1 MKLKTWKRL
10 LTTAAVAAALTL
22 TATVGASA
30 CTTIYVGG
38 NLTEE
43 GTPFVARTEDY
54 GSDMNKLWF
63 ISEAGH
69 FKAGDKFLGCPEYG
83 EFEWTFTHD
92 SYRFTYFTNDI
103 FNGKCPE
110 CGQENPTHW
119 SYTEFGTNEK
129 GLSVSATETISG
141 NAEVKKVDPNVQEKV
156 DGKVGIEET
165 DIPTILLAEAAS
177 AREAVELLADI
188 YDEYGAFYD
197 SGIFICDQK
206 EVWYVENCS
215 GTQYVALKLNDDM
228 IFLEPNLAVIGLID
242 LNDTDHV
249 IASERLIEV
258 ARQAGTF
265 VGDADKN
272 IIDFRASYA
281 NLGTEESPR
290 VGTPRMS
297 DGLKFLNKDADYTA
311 GELFK
316 DNTKFTIS
324 NVKDGKLV
332 PLYTNIKADRKL
344 TKDDVFN
351 YYKLSSIGKPS
362 NQEIE
367 IFQLFKDEPVET
379 GTVGWVGVGN
389 MSNNVFVPYYPML
402 LEGMYEGYQVSTQVV
417 TQSAQ
422 PPQGF
427 HTWTTRNG
435 GMYVAYPENWRDS
448 FYFTFEGL
456 GGYILYAEEIT
467 GKPVSAEDKQ
477 YVLDQLSALQK
488 EFYAEFEKMDPKDTT
503 EVGKDMA
510 RRAHEKGLELIDYL
524 LEKAYQR
531 PFTDVITKDWYFKAS
546 QYAHEQGFM
555 SGVGDGIFDPNSTM
569 SRAMMMQTLYA
580 MSGKPEAEGAH
591 YDDVNDG
598 DWFAN
603 AVNWAAGQGITAG
616 LGGESF
622 EPNTAINR
630 EQLARVL
637 YLYAGS
643 PKSELELT
651 FADLD
656 SISADC
662 LDAVR
667 WAVETGVIAGMEDN
681 TMNPQGA
688 VTRAQAAQML
698 MQFNLI
704 ED

>member
-1 MKLKTWKRL
+1 MKIKAWKKL
-10 LTTAAVAAALTL
+10 LATVAAVTALSL
-22 TATVGASA
+22 TATIGASA
-30 CTTIYVGG
+30 CTTIYVGA
-38 NLTEE
+38 NLTKE

-54 GSDMNKLWF
+54 GADMNKMWF

-69 FKAGDKFLGCPEYG
+69 FKEGDKYLGCPEYG

-92 SYRFTYFTNDI
+92 TYRFTYFTNDI

-177 AREAVELLADI
+177 AKEAVELLADI
-188 YDEYGAFYD
+188 YDNYGAFYD

-228 IFLEPNLAVIGLID
+228 IFLEPNLAVIGLVD
-242 LNDTDHV
+242 LDDTDNV
-249 IASERLIEV
+249 IASEKLIEV
-258 ARQAGTF
+258 AKQAGTF
-265 VGDADKN
+265 VGDEKEN
-272 IIDFRASYA
+272 TIDFRASYA

-290 VGTPRMS
+290 VGTPRMA

-311 GELFK
+311 ADLFA
-316 DNTKFTIS
+316 DNSKFTIS
-324 NVKDGKLV
+324 NVKDGKIV
-332 PLYTNIKADRKL
+332 PLYTNITADREL

-389 MSNNVFVPYYPML
+389 MSNNVFIPYYPML
-402 LEGMYEGYQVSTQVV
+402 LEGMYEGYQTSTQVV
-417 TQSAQ
+417 TQTEQ
-422 PPQGF
+422 PPEGF
-427 HTWTTRNG
+427 HTWTTRNDG
-435 GMYVAYPENWRDS
+435 KYVEYPENWRDS

-467 GKPVSAEDKQ
+467 GKPVSDEDKQ
-477 YVLDQLSALQK
+477 YVLDQLSALQNEFYK
-488 EFYAEFEKMDPKDTT
+488 EFEEMDPKDTT
-503 EVGKDMA
+503 EKGKDMA
-510 RRAHEKGLELIDYL
+510 KRAHEKGLELIDYL
-524 LEKAYQR
+524 LAKAYQR
-531 PFTDVITKDWYFKAS
+531 PFSDVVTKNWYFKAS
-546 QYAHEQGFM
+546 QYAYEQGFM
-555 SGVGDGIFDPNSTM
+555 KGVGDNLFDAESPM

-580 MSGKPEAEGAH
+580 MAGSPEAGDGRF
-591 YDDVNDG
+591 DDVAAE

-603 AVNWAAGQGITAG
+603 AVNWAAAKGITAG
-616 LGGESF
+616 LGDTSF
-622 EPNTAINR
+622 EPGAAINR

-643 PKSELELT
+643 PKAEKELE
-651 FADLD
+651 FDDADAV
-656 SISADC
+656 SADC

-667 WAVETGVIAGMEDN
+667 WAVEAGVIEGMEDN
-681 TMNPQGA
+681 TLAPQGA

-698 MQFNLI
+698 MQFCLI
-704 ED
+704 EA

>member
-1 MKLKTWKRL
+1 MKAWKKL
-10 LTTAAVAAALTL
+10 LATVTAVTALTL
-22 TATVGASA
+22 AATVGASA

-69 FKAGDKFLGCPEYG
+69 FKKGDKFLGCPAYG
-83 EFEWTFTHD
+83 EFEWNFTHD

-141 NAEVKKVDPNVQEKV
+141 NAEVKKIDPNVQEKV
-156 DGKVGIEET
+156 DGVVGIEET

-177 AREAVELLADI
+177 AREGIELLAKI
-188 YDEYGAFYD
+188 YDEYGAYFD
-197 SGIFICDQK
+197 SGIFVCDQK
-206 EVWYVENCS
+206 ETWYIENCS
-215 GTQYVALKLNDDM
+215 GTQYVAIKLNEDL
-228 IFLEPNLAVIGLID
+228 IFLEPNIAVIGLVD
-242 LNDTDHV
+242 LNDTDNV
-249 IASERLIEV
+249 IASEKLIEV
-258 ARQAGTF
+258 AQQAGTF

-297 DGLKFLNKDADYTA
+297 DGLKFLDKDSDYTPA
-311 GELFK
+311 DLFA

-324 NVKDGKLV
+324 NVKDGKLG
-332 PLYTNIKADRKL
+332 PFYTNIKVDRKL

-367 IFQLFKDEPVET
+367 IFQLFKDEPVQT

-389 MSNNVFVPYYPML
+389 MSNNVFIPYYPLL
-402 LEGMYEGYQVSTQVV
+402 LEDQYEGYQVSTQVV
-417 TQSAQ
+417 TQSDKV
-422 PPQGF
+422 PEGF
-427 HTWTTRNG
+427 HTWTTRND
-435 GMYVAYPENWRDS
+435 GMYVEYPENWRDS

-510 RRAHEKGLELIDYL
+510 KRAHEKGLELIDYL
-524 LEKAYQR
+524 LEKSYKR

-546 QYAHEQGFM
+546 QYAFEKGFM
-555 SGVGDGIFDPNSTM
+555 QGVGDGVFDGGSTLTREM
-569 SRAMMMQTLYA
+569 VLQILYVMA
-580 MSGKPEAEGAH
+580 GEPAVEGGSFDNLTA
-591 YDDVNDG
+591 DD
-598 DWFAN
+598 WYAN
-603 AVNWAAGQGITAG
+603 AVNWAAEQGLLAG
-616 LGGESF
+616 LAEGGSF
-622 EPNTAINR
+622 EAGVFITR
-630 EQLARVL
+630 EQVAKVL

-643 PKSELELT
+643 PKAEAELAFT
-651 FADLD
+651 DAD
-656 SISADC
+656 SVSAGC
-662 LDAVR
+662 LDAMR
-667 WAVETGVIAGMEDN
+667 WAVKAGVINGMGDD
-681 TMNPQGA
+681 TLNPQGTI
-688 VTRAQAAQML
+688 TRAQAAQML
-698 MQFNLI
+698 MQFDKL
-704 ED
+704 EK

>member
-1 MKLKTWKRL
+1 MKAWKKL
-10 LTTAAVAAALTL
+10 LATVTAVTALTL
-22 TATVGASA
+22 AATVGASA

-69 FKAGDKFLGCPEYG
+69 FKKGDKFLGCP

-103 FNGKCPE
+103 YNGKCPE

-141 NAEVKKVDPNVQEKV
+141 NAEVKKIDPNVQEKV
-156 DGKVGIEET
+156 DGVVGIEET

-177 AREAVELLADI
+177 AREGIELLAKI
-188 YDEYGAFYD
+188 YDEYGAFFD
-197 SGIFICDQK
+197 SGIFVCDQK
-206 EVWYVENCS
+206 ETWYIENCS
-215 GTQYVALKLNDDM
+215 GTQYVAIKLNEDL
-228 IFLEPNLAVIGLID
+228 IFLEPNIAVIGLVD
-242 LNDTDHV
+242 LNDTDNV
-249 IASERLIEV
+249 IASEKLIEV
-258 ARQAGTF
+258 AQQAGTF

-297 DGLKFLNKDADYTA
+297 DGLKFLDKDSDYTPA
-311 GELFK
+311 DLFA

-332 PLYTNIKADRKL
+332 PFYTNIKVDRKL

-367 IFQLFKDEPVET
+367 IFQLFKDEPVQT

-389 MSNNVFVPYYPML
+389 MSNNVFIPYYPLL
-402 LEGMYEGYQVSTQVV
+402 LEDQYEGYQVSTQVV
-417 TQSAQ
+417 TQSDKV
-422 PPQGF
+422 PEGF
-427 HTWTTRNG
+427 HTWTTRND
-435 GMYVAYPENWRDS
+435 GMYVEYPENWRDS

-510 RRAHEKGLELIDYL
+510 KQAHEKGLELIDYL
-524 LEKAYQR
+524 LEKSYKR

-546 QYAHEQGFM
+546 QYAFEKGFM
-555 SGVGDGIFDPNSTM
+555 QGVGDGLFDGSSTLTQEM
-569 SRAMMMQTLYA
+569 VMQILYVMA
-580 MSGKPEAEGAH
+580 GEPAVEGGSFDNLTA
-591 YDDVNDG
+591 DD
-598 DWFAN
+598 WYAN
-603 AVNWAAGQGITAG
+603 AVNWAAEQGLLAG
-616 LGGESF
+616 LAEGGSF
-622 EPNTAINR
+622 EASVFITR
-630 EQLARVL
+630 EQVAKVL

-643 PKSELELT
+643 PKAEAELAFT
-651 FADLD
+651 DAD
-656 SISADC
+656 SVSADC
-662 LDAVR
+662 LDAMR
-667 WAVETGVIAGMEDN
+667 WAVETGVINGMGDD
-681 TMNPQGA
+681 TLNPQGTI
-688 VTRAQAAQML
+688 TRAQAAQML
-698 MQFNLI
+698 MQFDKL
-704 ED
+704 DK